1 MNLNLKEKRILVTG
15 ASRGLGRDMV
25 VSLAAEGARVAFA
38 ARSREDIN
46 SLIMEI
52 DAQKNRHYGLV
63 LDLEP
68 EQAPRILIDR
78 LRENG
83 FEELDA
89 IVHNLGGTMNI
100 NDPMCPISD
109 WRRVWRLNIEIAIEL
124 NVHFLPMMKKRKWGR
139 IVHISSISSMENHGP
154 IPYCSVKAA
163 LNAYTRSLGRYVAA
177 DGIIVSAVLPG
188 AVWTEGGYWDI
199 AEHERPEHVNKYVKE
214 RMAIGRLGQP
224 KEISGLV
231 TFLCSDLASFCVGS
245 IIPVDGGQG
254 RSFFGL

>member
-1 MNLNLKEKRILVTG
+1 MDLNISGKKFLITG

-25 VSLAAEGARVAFA
+25 LSLAAEGAKVAFA
-38 ARSREDIN
+38 ARSKEDID
-46 SLIMEI
+46 SLCTAI
-52 DAQKNRHYGLV
+52 DAQKNGHYGLV

-68 EQAPRILIDR
+68 EQAPRTLIER

-83 FEELDA
+83 FSDLDG
-89 IVHNLGGTMNI
+89 IVHNLGGTMNV

-109 WRRVWRLNIEIAIEL
+109 WRRVWRLNLEVAIEL
-124 NVHFLPMMKKRKWGR
+124 NGHFLPLMRKRKWAR

-163 LNAYTRSLGRYVAA
+163 LNAYTRSLGRYVAS
-177 DGIIVSAVLPG
+177 DGVIVSAILPG

-199 AEHERPEHVNKYVKE
+199 AEKERPEHVNRYVKE

-224 KEISGLV
+224 SEISGLV
-231 TFLCSDLASFCVGS
+231 TFMCSDLASFCVGS

-254 RSFFGL
+254 RGFFGL